1 MVAKVCFFI
10 VLPKRTFPYSK
21 LLPTNRKKEK
31 EGYVAQNASVQG
43 TNQKYFI
50 GTVFCLFLVGKYTED
65 LHYSLSQADEAQSLP
80 FLLS

>member
-31 EGYVAQNASVQG
+31 EGYAAQNVSVQG

-50 GTVFCLFLVGKYTED
+50 GLLCFARSLLVNI
-65 LHYSLSQADEAQSLP
+65 
-80 FLLS
+80 